1 MCVYIGNSRAFPLT
15 ALFLHPSY
23 LLCRFPWFLFMV
35 EQVLKLRGEI
45 QYRKTLITN
54 NGSPTGAGTP
64 VGIAVDPARG

>member
-1 MCVYIGNSRAFPLT
+1 M
-15 ALFLHPSY
+15 PS
-23 LLCRFPWFLFMV
+23 LLCWFSMFLFMV

-54 NGSPTGAGTP
+54 NGLPTGAGTP